1 MDIEYRKEGR
11 KWIVDVWSSDEE
23 VGANF
28 TVIKAPGSE
37 ALYQEINDWCIT
49 TLKYHA
55 RTAYHVFEFK
65 RKKDLEWFL
74 LRWS

>member
-1 MDIEYRKEGR
+1 MDISFESNGR
-11 KWIVDVWSSDEE
+11 KWIARVWANEPVQTDDERIPYPE
-23 VGANF
+23 EQYV
-28 TVIKAPGSE
+28 
-37 ALYQEINDWCIT
+37 EINQWCID

-65 RKKDLEWFL
+65 TKKDLEWFL

>member
-1 MDIEYRKEGR
+1 VDIEINRKGS
-11 KWIVDVWSSDEE
+11 KWVARLWADEPVQVDDERIPYPE
-23 VGANF
+23 EQYV
-28 TVIKAPGSE
+28 
-37 ALYQEINDWCIT
+37 EINQWCID

-65 RKKDLEWFL
+65 RQEDLEWFL

>member
-1 MDIEYRKEGR
+1 MDIEYRKAGR
-11 KWIVDVWSSDEE
+11 KWIVEVWSSDEE
-23 VGANF
+23 TGPNF

-37 ALYQEINDWCIT
+37 ALYQEINDWCIA

-65 RKKDLEWFL
+65 KKKDLEWFL

>member
-1 MDIEYRKEGR
+1 MDIDYRPKSPGSR
-11 KWIVDVWSSDEE
+11 KWVAEVWNEWVDGVSDRPEE
-23 VGANF
+23 SVY
-28 TVIKAPGSE
+28 V
-37 ALYQEINDWCIT
+37 EINQWCID

-65 RKKDLEWFL
+65 TKKDLEWFL

>member
-11 KWIVDVWSSDEE
+11 KWIVEVWSSDEQF
-23 VGANF
+23 GPNF
-28 TVIKAPGSE
+28 TVITAPGSE

-65 RKKDLEWFL
+65 KKKDLEWFL

>member
-1 MDIEYRKEGR
+1 MDIEIRKRGT
-11 KWIVDVWSSDEE
+11 KWVAEVWSDNEHP
-23 VGANF
+23 GPNF
-28 TVIKAPGSE
+28 TILKEPDSE
-37 ALYQEINDWCIT
+37 QKYQEINRWCVD

-65 RKKDLEWFL
+65 RQEDLEWFL

>member
-1 MDIEYRKEGR
+1 LDIEYRKAGR
-11 KWIVDVWSSDEE
+11 KWIVEVWSSDEE
-23 VGANF
+23 TGPNF

-37 ALYQEINDWCIT
+37 ALYQEINDWCIA

>member
-1 MDIEYRKEGR
+1 MDIEYRKAGR
-11 KWIVDVWSSDEE
+11 KWIVEVWSSDEE
-23 VGANF
+23 TGPNF

-37 ALYQEINDWCIT
+37 ALYQEINDWCIA

>member
-1 MDIEYRKEGR
+1 VDIEYRKEGR
-11 KWIVDVWSSDEE
+11 KWIVEVWSSDEE
-23 VGANF
+23 TGPNF
-28 TVIKAPGSE
+28 TVIKGPGSE
-37 ALYQEINDWCIT
+37 ALYQEINEWCIN

-65 RKKDLEWFL
+65 KKKDLEWFL

>member
-1 MDIEYRKEGR
+1 MDIEYYKEGR
-11 KWIVDVWSSDEE
+11 KWIVEVWSNDEE
-23 VGANF
+23 AGPNF
-28 TVIKAPGSE
+28 TVITGPGSE
-37 ALYQEINDWCIT
+37 ALYQEINDWCIA

-55 RTAYHVFEFK
+55 RTSYHVFEFK

>member
-11 KWIVDVWSSDEE
+11 KWIVEVWSSDEE
-23 VGANF
+23 AGPNF

-37 ALYQEINDWCIT
+37 ALYQEINDWCVV

-55 RTAYHVFEFK
+55 RTSYHVFEFK

>member
-1 MDIEYRKEGR
+1 VDIDIILDNSRYIAE
-11 KWIVDVWSSDEE
+11 VWAPMTPDWEFREPYPEE
-23 VGANF
+23 
-28 TVIKAPGSE
+28 TY
-37 ALYQEINDWCIT
+37 LEINQWCIN

-65 RKKDLEWFL
+65 KQEDLEWFL

>member
-1 MDIEYRKEGR
+1 MDIEYRREGR
-11 KWIVDVWSSDEE
+11 KWIVEVW
-23 VGANF
+23 GPNF
-28 TVIKAPGSE
+28 TVIKGPGSE
-37 ALYQEINDWCIT
+37 ALYQEINDWCVD

>member
-1 MDIEYRKEGR
+1 MDITFRKGNR
-11 KWIVDVWSSDEE
+11 RWIVEVWDNDAVHVDDERQPYPE
-23 VGANF
+23 EHY
-28 TVIKAPGSE
+28 I
-37 ALYQEINDWCIT
+37 EINQWCID

-65 RKKDLEWFL
+65 TKKDLEWFL